1 MEVITIDLIC
11 EVCGTANPPGT
22 EFCTNCNS
30 YLAWDRSVLVS
41 PPTGRSKPGPP
52 APNPPA
58 PTNYPTPDAP
68 TVDYANT
75 GDPPGYP
82 DPGYGAQGYP
92 DQGYGGQGYP
102 DQGYPDQGGYADQ
115 GYYGGG
121 YAPAGDQSA
130 YADFTCPTCGRV
142 NPATRRFCSRCG
154 YAFFSSEAPDPYAG
168 TGGGWG
174 GSEAAQDRA
183 ARREYR
189 RSLPPLYRW
198 RRVIIGALVVILVG
212 VGAVTVGRDPV
223 GVVKGGWYT
232 LKRQYLK
239 VSPSQVQVVPPEA
252 TAANSDPAALVD
264 GSIVEWTMNWQPSQE
279 VTCGAAVGTGEI
291 VLTFP
296 PTRIRQVQ
304 IFAGL
309 DRDNPQRN
317 LQRLPKTMGL
327 TFDNNPCQQIT
338 LTNTT
343 DRQPFKI
350 DSGKPVSQ
358 LRIGVASAFPAAPDA
373 APFLSIT
380 EVILKSFPS

>member
-1 MEVITIDLIC
+1 MITIDLIC

-30 YLAWDRSVLVS
+30 YLAWDRSVLVT

-52 APNPPA
+52 PPHPPA
-58 PTNYPTPDAP
+58 PTPPTNYPPPDAP
-68 TVDYANT
+68 TVDYSNA
-75 GDPPGYP
+75 GHPPGYP
-82 DPGYGAQGYP
+82 NQGYP
-92 DQGYGGQGYP
+92 DAGYANQGFP
-102 DQGYPDQGGYADQ
+102 DQGYPEQGVCGSGLRRRIRADR
-115 GYYGGG
+115 
-121 YAPAGDQSA
+121 DQSA

-154 YAFFSSEAPDPYAG
+154 YAFFSNEAPDPYAG

-174 GSEAAQDRA
+174 ASEAAQDRS

-198 RRVIIGALVVILVG
+198 RRVIIGVLVVVLLG
-212 VGAVTVGRDPV
+212 VGAVTLGRDPV
-223 GVVKGGWYT
+223 GTVKGGWYT

-239 VSPSQVQVVPPEA
+239 VSPFQVQVVPAES
-252 TAANSDPAALVD
+252 TAANSDPAALMD
-264 GSIVEWTMNWQPSQE
+264 GSVVEWTMNWSPTQE
-279 VTCGAAVGTGEI
+279 SACGPAAGTGVI
-291 VLTFP
+291 VLNFP
-296 PTRIRQVQ
+296 PTRISQVQ

-309 DRDNPQRN
+309 DKDNPQRN
-317 LQRLPKTMGL
+317 LQRLPKAMGL
-327 TFDNNPCQQIT
+327 SFDNGPCQAIT
-338 LTNTT
+338 LKNAL
-343 DRQPFKI
+343 DRQMFTV

-358 LRIGVASAFPAAPDA
+358 LLIGVASAFPAAADA

>member
-1 MEVITIDLIC
+1 LEGSAERRAWEVITIDLIC

-41 PPTGRSKPGPP
+41 PPTGRAKPGPP
-52 APNPPA
+52 APLPPA
-58 PTNYPTPDAP
+58 PTNYPTSDAP

-75 GDPPGYP
+75 GEPPGYP
-82 DPGYGAQGYP
+82 DPGYP
-92 DQGYGGQGYP
+92 DQGYDAQGYAGQGYP

-121 YAPAGDQSA
+121 YAPTVDQSA

-154 YAFFSSEAPDPYAG
+154 YAFFSSEAADPYAG

-174 GSEAAQDRA
+174 ASEAAQDRA

-198 RRVIIGALVVILVG
+198 RRVIIGVLVVILAG
-212 VGAVTVGRDPV
+212 VGALTLGRDPV
-223 GVVKGGWYT
+223 GAVKGGWYA
-232 LKRQYLK
+232 LNKQYLK
-239 VSPSQVQVVPPEA
+239 VSPFQVQVIPPEA
-252 TAANSDPAALVD
+252 TAPNSDPAALID
-264 GSIVEWTMNWQPSQE
+264 GSVVEWTMNWQPSQE

-291 VLTFP
+291 VLSFP

-317 LQRLPKTMGL
+317 LQRLPKRMGL
-327 TFDNNPCQQIT
+327 TFDGEPCQQIP
-338 LTNTT
+338 LEN
-343 DRQPFKI
+343 K
-350 DSGKPVSQ
+350 
-358 LRIGVASAFPAAPDA
+358 
-373 APFLSIT
+373 T
-380 EVILKSFPS
+380 ER